1 MSKRQIAGIVL
12 LASLTALA
20 VILPFATTAQERRDF
35 YAFEVE
41 LTSDRD
47 GQAQVFFDVG
57 RGINEADSFHQAL
70 PARAAYAVY
79 RFPLPT
85 GTLQGLRFDPID
97 REGRLAIR
105 HAQIVS
111 RFGDVVHQFV
121 PADFRP
127 ARQIASL
134 TINGDTLS
142 LDTDRGATDPI
153 TELRLARPL
162 PLPLTNS
169 LLLRTMVPV
178 AAGVFLG
185 FLALALAATPLAT
198 DGRIARIRHWGEQRP
213 LAWLAAAAAAGV
225 ALQCHPVV
233 FFGRSFVSPDNA
245 GFLLYDTFP
254 TLPGYVSSGL
264 EDAKG
269 ADVGA
274 TLYQHL
280 YYPLEAHEALI
291 NDGEL
296 PLWNR
301 FNLAGVPLLGQGQST
316 IGELMS
322 LLPFF
327 ARSAAWAWDA
337 KFILAH
343 WAYGLGIGLAV
354 FRLTRHP
361 GVSALLAAT
370 AGYVGFFA
378 FRINHPAQFSVC
390 LAPWVLLAWFW
401 VADAR
406 GWRSLGVALV
416 AWVLA
421 NWELLTSGTIK
432 EAYMIQVCEIG
443 RAHV

>member
-1 MSKRQIAGIVL
+1 MS
-12 LASLTALA
+12 
-20 VILPFATTAQERRDF
+20 
-35 YAFEVE
+35 
-41 LTSDRD
+41 
-47 GQAQVFFDVG
+47 
-57 RGINEADSFHQAL
+57 
-70 PARAAYAVY
+70 
-79 RFPLPT
+79 
-85 GTLQGLRFDPID
+85 
-97 REGRLAIR
+97 
-105 HAQIVS
+105 
-111 RFGDVVHQFV
+111 
-121 PADFRP
+121 
-127 ARQIASL
+127 
-134 TINGDTLS
+134 
-142 LDTDRGATDPI
+142 
-153 TELRLARPL
+153 
-162 PLPLTNS
+162 
-169 LLLRTMVPV
+169 
-178 AAGVFLG
+178 
-185 FLALALAATPLAT
+185 
-198 DGRIARIRHWGEQRP
+198 
-213 LAWLAAAAAAGV
+213 AAAAAGV

-254 TLPGYVSSGL
+254 TLPGYVNSGL

-416 AWVLA
+416 AWVL
-421 NWELLTSGTIK
+421 
-432 EAYMIQVCEIG
+432 EIG